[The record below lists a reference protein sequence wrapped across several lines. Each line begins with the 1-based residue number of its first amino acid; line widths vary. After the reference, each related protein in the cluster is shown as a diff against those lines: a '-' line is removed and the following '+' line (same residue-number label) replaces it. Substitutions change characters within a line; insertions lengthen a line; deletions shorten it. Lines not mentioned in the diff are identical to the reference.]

1 MDNTLKNKNCLVT
14 GATGGIGKHIV
25 KLLLKNQCNVFLTS
39 KSNTNLKNFCK
50 SLTLKNSKISYFA
63 ADLANTSKIDLLIK
77 KVKSSFSSIDIL
89 INCAGIFQMKPIE
102 KCENKEF
109 DELLNVNLKA
119 PFLLSKAFSKE
130 MKKKKWGRIVNIG
143 SSSSYSGFKN
153 GTLYS
158 SSKHGILGL
167 SRSLSSELRDYNVR
181 VFCISP
187 SSTQTDMSKKSID
200 QDFKTFIN
208 PKEVA
213 EVVIFA
219 ISFDSEMI
227 VDEIRLNRMIM
238 K

>member
-1 MDNTLKNKNCLVT
+1 M
-14 GATGGIGKHIV
+14 
-25 KLLLKNQCNVFLTS
+25 
-39 KSNTNLKNFCK
+39 
-50 SLTLKNSKISYFA
+50 
-63 ADLANTSKIDLLIK
+63 
-77 KVKSSFSSIDIL
+77 
-89 INCAGIFQMKPIE
+89 INCAGIFQIKPIE
-102 KCENKEF
+102 KCDDKEF

-130 MKKKKWGRIVNIG
+130 MKKKKWGRIINIG

-167 SRSLSSELRDYNVR
+167 SRSLSSELKDYNVR

-187 SSTQTDMSKKSID
+187 SSTQTDMAKISTD
-200 QDFKTFIN
+200 QDFKTFLN

-213 EVVIFA
+213 EFVILT